1 MKRISFQLLAAVAL
15 FLPAAWA
22 QAFVCN
28 VSSPGISASYDPN
41 AAAQTIVQ
49 SQFTVTC
56 TRQTGDPFSL
66 TYSVGVDNGL
76 YFTAGSNRA
85 KLTTGASY
93 LSYDLYSSSLC
104 STLWR
109 TNPRALRL
117 PVPGT
122 GTMAFS
128 GFLPTSVVTS
138 YWGCIPAGQTGRPA
152 GIYTDS
158 VPMTVYDR
166 DTNTAIAPASPI
178 QVLINQN
185 ATCNISTAPGTITFN
200 YTSFGPAINPATN
213 FGATCTNGLPYT
225 MSLDTTS
232 GTLLGLNYSLA
243 LSASS
248 STGSGFEQ
256 THTITGT
263 MAAGQAGTCASGS
276 CSATQTH
283 TLMISY

>member
-1 MKRISFQLLAAVAL
+1 MKRPVLKLLVTLAL
-15 FLPAAWA
+15 MWPVAWA
-22 QAFVCN
+22 QAFQCN
-28 VSSPGISASYDPN
+28 VSSSGISTSYDPTSP
-41 AAAQTIVQ
+41 ATTVVQ
-49 SQFTVTC
+49 SQLTVTC
-56 TRQTGDPFSL
+56 TRQAGDPFSL

-76 YFTAGSNRA
+76 YFSAGSNRA

-93 LSYDLYSSSLC
+93 LGYDLYNTSTC
-104 STLWR
+104 SALWR

-138 YWGCIPAGQTGRPA
+138 YWGCITAGQTGLPA

-166 DTNTAIAPASPI
+166 DTNTTLSPSNPLSVVINLNAS
-178 QVLINQN
+178 
-185 ATCNISTAPGTITFN
+185 CNISSAPGTITFN
-200 YTSFGPAINPATN
+200 YASFGPAINPATT

-225 MSLDTTS
+225 ISLDSTS

-243 LSASS
+243 LSATG
-248 STGSGFEQ
+248 STGTGFAQ
-256 THTITGT
+256 PYTITGT
-263 MAAGQAGTCASGS
+263 MAAGQAGTCAAGS
-276 CSATQTH
+276 CSATKTH
-283 TLMISY
+283 TLLISY